1 MEVHSTFP
9 LELELRQ
16 VGDRPTISGIFPYNQ
31 LATVRSTG
39 RVRKE
44 RLSSRAFDFSVNQEP
59 AREINF
65 LYGHS
70 MNRPLASRNAGSFE
84 LEDTADALSFMATLP
99 PASEQTSWQRD
110 FILAQRSGLIGGVS
124 PGFTVPPNSIVA
136 GAESFVAEIG
146 NPSVFIREIRH
157 AVLYELSAVT
167 RPAYQGTALLERAED
182 VDSRHYWNLNLELM
196 RWL

>member
-1 MEVHSTFP
+1 MEFHSSYP
-9 LELELRQ
+9 VELELRQ
-16 VGDRPTISGIFPYNQ
+16 VGERPTISGTFPYNQ
-31 LATVRSTG
+31 LATTKSTG

-44 RLSSRAFDFSVNQEP
+44 RIGSRAFDFSINQEP

-84 LEDTADALSFMATLP
+84 LEDSAEALSFMATLP
-99 PASEQTSWQRD
+99 AESAQTSWQKD

-124 PGFTVPPNSIVA
+124 PGFTVPPNSVVA

-167 RPAYQGTALLERAED
+167 RPAYNGTALLERAED
-182 VDSRHYWNLNLELM
+182 VESRRYWHLNLELL